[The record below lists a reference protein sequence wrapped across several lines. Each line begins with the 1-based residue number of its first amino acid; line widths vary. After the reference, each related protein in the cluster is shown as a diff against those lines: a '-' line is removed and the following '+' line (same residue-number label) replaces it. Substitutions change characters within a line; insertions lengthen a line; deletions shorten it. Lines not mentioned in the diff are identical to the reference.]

1 MAARASIRPSVRLG
15 RRRRRCE
22 SDRGDRGQATVE
34 LALAMPI
41 VAIFLLAIVQV
52 VVIVRGQVAVIHAA
66 REGARAAAVS
76 ASPNSAAVS
85 AARAGAGVA
94 PVAVATSTAGKAITV
109 TVRFVDHT
117 NVPLIGALIPDVML
131 IGRVT
136 MQFEPS

>member
-1 MAARASIRPSVRLG
+1 
-15 RRRRRCE
+15 
-22 SDRGDRGQATVE
+22 
-34 LALAMPI
+34 MPI

-94 PVAVATSTAGKAITV
+94 PVAVATSTAGTAITV
-109 TVRFVDHT
+109 TVRFVDPT

>member
-1 MAARASIRPSVRLG
+1 
-15 RRRRRCE
+15 
-22 SDRGDRGQATVE
+22 
-34 LALAMPI
+34 MPI

-52 VVIVRGQVAVIHAA
+52 VVIVSGQVAVIHAA

-76 ASPNSAAVS
+76 ASPNSAAV
-85 AARAGAGVA
+85 AAGRAGAGVA
-94 PVAVATSTAGKAITV
+94 PVTVVTSTAGQAITV

-117 NVPLIGALIPDVML
+117 NVPLIGAFIPDVTL

>member
-1 MAARASIRPSVRLG
+1 M
-15 RRRRRCE
+15 
-22 SDRGDRGQATVE
+22 E

-41 VAIFLLAIVQV
+41 IAIFLLAIVQV

-76 ASPNSAAVS
+76 ASPNSAAVT
-85 AARAGAGVA
+85 AGRAGAGVA
-94 PVAVATSTAGKAITV
+94 PVTVTTSTAGKAITV
-109 TVRFVDHT
+109 TVKFIDRTD
-117 NVPLIGALIPDVML
+117 VPLIGAFIPDVTL